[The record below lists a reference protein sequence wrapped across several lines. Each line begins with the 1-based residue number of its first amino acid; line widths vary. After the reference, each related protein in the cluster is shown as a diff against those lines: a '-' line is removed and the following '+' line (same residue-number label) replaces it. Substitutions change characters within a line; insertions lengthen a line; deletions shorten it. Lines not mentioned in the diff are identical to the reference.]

1 LRATDTRMCPL
12 TMPFCAD
19 NLFWLSGSDWLF
31 GVPMSGKQES
41 GAQDLRQV
49 LQQLREEH
57 AVYDAQIEEFNRRVY
72 LSIREQAEK
81 KRLQKLK
88 LYTKDRIAWLE
99 SR

>member
-1 LRATDTRMCPL
+1 
-12 TMPFCAD
+12 MPFCAD
-19 NLFWLSGSDWLF
+19 NFAWLSGSEWLF

-41 GAQDLRQV
+41 DPHDLRQV
-49 LQQLREEH
+49 LRQLREEH

-88 LYTKDRIAWLE
+88 LHTKDRIAWLE

>member
-1 LRATDTRMCPL
+1 
-12 TMPFCAD
+12 MPFCAD
-19 NLFWLSGSDWLF
+19 NLAPKSGLERLF

-41 GAQDLRQV
+41 GSHELRQV
-49 LQQLREEH
+49 LQQLREDH
-57 AVYDAQIEEFNRRVY
+57 GVYDAQIEEFNRRVY

>member
-1 LRATDTRMCPL
+1 
-12 TMPFCAD
+12 
-19 NLFWLSGSDWLF
+19 
-31 GVPMSGKQES
+31 MSGKQES
-41 GAQDLRQV
+41 GSLELRQA
-49 LQQLREEH
+49 LQRLRDDH
-57 AVYDAQIEEFNRRVY
+57 GVYDAQIEEFNRRVY